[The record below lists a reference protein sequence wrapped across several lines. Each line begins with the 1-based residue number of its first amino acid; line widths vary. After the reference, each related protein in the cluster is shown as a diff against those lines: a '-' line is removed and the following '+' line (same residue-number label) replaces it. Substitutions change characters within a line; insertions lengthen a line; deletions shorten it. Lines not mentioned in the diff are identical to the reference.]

1 MNKFNIGFKNA
12 NQTFRALVKLQL
24 KQNLKKSKLIK
35 LKPYFLFSNIFDRYP
50 FSSSI
55 NSLDTIFLMGKKNNV
70 IDENLYNLVN
80 WSDFMELW
88 ISKCNTNRRCYRSN
102 FIVIFEYWIKKVFKK
117 EIITPGIRF
126 NSKSN
131 DQKRVVTPRQAYKNG
146 SDWLVMGRPI
156 TKGNIKKNIQNLIDH
171 LSK

>member
-70 IDENLYNLVN
+70 IDENLYNSL
-80 WSDFMELW
+80 DFSHKIAFHCGRLRSGSSFLKKRFLFTCINNLLFW
-88 ISKCNTNRRCYRSN
+88 GVKFCISFLDFLIINVYSFFYILLGINR
-102 FIVIFEYWIKKVFKK
+102 
-117 EIITPGIRF
+117 T
-126 NSKSN
+126 
-131 DQKRVVTPRQAYKNG
+131 
-146 SDWLVMGRPI
+146 
-156 TKGNIKKNIQNLIDH
+156 KKNKLLYNKKQNI
-171 LSK
+171 